1 MAGAGGQFDQVRAGV
16 GRFQAHELAPVRTD
30 VGHARGGRFARI
42 PHHRGVGV
50 AHRKVDAAAQA
61 RIDQAIAAAGAIAT
75 ARATTCTRA
84 GEQAIA
90 AARVAPVVQGPV
102 ALLDVLVSIVV
113 LVQEHTAGQTF
124 DVHLGHV
131 GDAEVVVQRF
141 AETHRLGTGVGRGQA
156 LFQRAANAQLHAQA
170 QRQLLQRWRL
180 QLQDHAAV
188 SLAPGGDQLPRQGP
202 HEAVRRHVAALA
214 LAAEIRPAH
223 GRAAADRRGQRRT
236 QRRQPEHIL
245 LPLRCER
252 QQLAAE
258 QRHRRAG
265 QGRIDQQGIQA
276 LELAQAQSGNW
287 LHLHDSGIDGSR
299 RLQSDRR
306 RRQDEGGGGRWRG
319 GARHG
324 RGWRRLCL
332 QQIQDAQPG
341 TAIDGQSAL
350 LLLGGNRLAG
360 GTADHAVGR
369 ADVMAAGQQQ
379 GLQLAPLRP
388 RQARVVGGP
397 GRGDA
402 AAAAQAVGQGG
413 DGQGVAFGG
422 VVGID
427 RVVVAQHQ
435 ERRSVAPGRQQ
446 HRAAHV
452 RRRDR
457 AAVDAGD
464 AARDP
469 VRKRPA
475 TGSPGQRGVE
485 TGRQLHFVAPRLA
498 RAPARAPQ
506 VVRGGGQR
514 VGDAG
519 HQVTA
524 TVAIAIHRDARIGAG
539 HELGLAEGAGPGT
552 GEVRIGQ
559 VAGGQQRQQGQELA
573 TEELLAP
580 SLAGQ
585 GGQRHAQRALAG
597 DPAVVAFHAPHRD
610 HGFRIDPVFG
620 GDARQQL
627 AVRGQHRPAIG
638 HALLVHQ
645 AGQVVPDRGGELG
658 LGVEQRQHAAVRL
671 QVGGQPRELGRIDA
685 ARGGLRL
692 QRRQAALESGV
703 LGLRQRCGQ
712 QQCQRQCPQ
721 PSPGCAADRP
731 RRAGCGPP
739 AAGGGIGVRDRSRR
753 THAANH
759 LSAGRFR

>member
-1 MAGAGGQFDQVRAGV
+1 MA
-16 GRFQAHELAPVRTD
+16 T
-30 VGHARGGRFARI
+30 
-42 PHHRGVGV
+42 
-50 AHRKVDAAAQA
+50 
-61 RIDQAIAAAGAIAT
+61 
-75 ARATTCTRA
+75 
-84 GEQAIA
+84 
-90 AARVAPVVQGPV
+90 
-102 ALLDVLVSIVV
+102 
-113 LVQEHTAGQTF
+113 
-124 DVHLGHV
+124 
-131 GDAEVVVQRF
+131 
-141 AETHRLGTGVGRGQA
+141 
-156 LFQRAANAQLHAQA
+156 
-170 QRQLLQRWRL
+170 
-180 QLQDHAAV
+180 
-188 SLAPGGDQLPRQGP
+188 
-202 HEAVRRHVAALA
+202 
-214 LAAEIRPAH
+214 
-223 GRAAADRRGQRRT
+223 
-236 QRRQPEHIL
+236 
-245 LPLRCER
+245 
-252 QQLAAE
+252 
-258 QRHRRAG
+258 
-265 QGRIDQQGIQA
+265 
-276 LELAQAQSGNW
+276 
-287 LHLHDSGIDGSR
+287 
-299 RLQSDRR
+299 
-306 RRQDEGGGGRWRG
+306 
-319 GARHG
+319 
-324 RGWRRLCL
+324 
-332 QQIQDAQPG
+332 
-341 TAIDGQSAL
+341 
-350 LLLGGNRLAG
+350 
-360 GTADHAVGR
+360 
-369 ADVMAAGQQQ
+369 GQQQ

-388 RQARVVGGP
+388 RQARVVGRP
-397 GRGDA
+397 GCSDT

-413 DGQGVAFGG
+413 NGQGVAFGG

-435 ERRSVAPGRQQ
+435 ERRAVAPGRQQ
-446 HRAAHV
+446 HRAA
-452 RRRDR
+452 RIGRRDR
-457 AAVDAGD
+457 RTINAGD
-464 AARDP
+464 ATRDP
-469 VRKRPA
+469 VRLRPA
-475 TGSPGQRGVE
+475 LGSPGQRDIE
-485 TGRQLHFVAPRLA
+485 AGRQFHLVAPRLA
-498 RAPARAPQ
+498 GAPAGALE
-506 VVRGGGQR
+506 VVGGGGQR

-524 TVAIAIHRDARIGAG
+524 TVAIAIHGDARIGAG